1 MVKNIEPSDSYG
13 VTHFPI
19 NALNMTFKFFANQKS
34 DYAYA
39 DKKPKNATGVQKGP
53 EGAAA
58 FAHERATLRDRV
70 EIYMKMK
77 IGKCP
82 YQCCQLYT
90 IDYIQYKCMKS

>member
-1 MVKNIEPSDSYG
+1 MVENIEPSDSYG

-58 FAHERATLRDRV
+58 FAHERKTLRERV
-70 EIYMKMK
+70 EIYLKMK
-77 IGKCP
+77 IGRCSC
-82 YQCCQLYT
+82 QCCQHFPIHYLF
-90 IDYIQYKCMKS
+90 